1 VSRRDD
7 LQPDASFAGAFGAID
22 AKVTNSSMVKQ
33 GIVMAISGPTT
44 EQQPVFEWKAP
55 FDDIHRGLP
64 PSYNFTWQ
72 WFDAKVV

>member
-1 VSRRDD
+1 
-7 LQPDASFAGAFGAID
+7 
-22 AKVTNSSMVKQ
+22 
-33 GIVMAISGPTT
+33 MAISGPTT

-64 PSYNFTWQ
+64 LSYNFTWQ